1 MPKES
6 ILYAIFRHF
15 FVFIEWRGNMKNS
28 ELAEII
34 LQKVG
39 GPNNIKSFTNCVT
52 RLRIILVDNDIVE
65 QESLN
70 KVDGVLGTQF
80 QSGQFQVILGGKVV
94 NVTEEFSRLLE
105 GKELSDNEEKN
116 TNVFSNIL
124 NTLSSILTPALPP
137 VIAGGLLKGFI
148 FLFQNLGWV
157 SDKSSTLIFFNGLAD
172 AVFYFFPFLLAVS
185 SAKKFKTN
193 EYMALTVAGVLM
205 YPFAFENV
213 SSIKLFNFLPVVL
226 VDYSSSV
233 LPIIFSVWL
242 LKYVKRFFDKKIP
255 EMVNMVFSPI
265 LTMLIVIPISM
276 SLLAPMGYY
285 IGEYIAQG
293 VKWLIDFS
301 PWLAGLVV
309 GATRPILVLGGMHH
323 AMNPIMQQEVSSFG
337 YSQMLAMVLMSTL
350 AQATAPLIVYFRES
364 DPKEKQIALSS
375 VIPGYIGITEPAIY
389 GVLVRYKGAMIAS
402 CVGGGIGAAICTMLG
417 GRSFGFVMPGILSL
431 PAFFGE
437 GFGGIVIGGI
447 VSVVITAILTLVL
460 MNRFNGEENTEIIQ
474 NVTESKLLDE
484 NTTSIYSPVVG
495 NIVSLNQIDDATF
508 SQEILGK
515 TIAISSKDGC
525 VYAPMNTKIKV
536 MFPTKHAIGLELE
549 NGVELLIH
557 IGIDTVSLDGLGF
570 NTDKKQGDWVQ
581 KGDVIMT
588 FSKDLIKEKGLDDS
602 VIVVVTN
609 SQNYSEVS
617 TSLDD
622 GELTDINT
630 VIFNLVK

>member
-6 ILYAIFRHF
+6 IFHAIFRHF
-15 FVFIEWRGNMKNS
+15 FVVLEWREDVKNS

-34 LQKVG
+34 LEKVG

-52 RLRIILVDNDIVE
+52 RLRIILADNDLVD

-70 KVDGVLGTQF
+70 KVEGVLGTQF

-94 NVTEEFSRLLE
+94 NVTEEFSSLLA
-105 GKELSDNEEKN
+105 GKELSNTEEN
-116 TNVFSNIL
+116 STNIFSNIL

-157 SDKSSTLIFFNGLAD
+157 SDKSNTLIFFNGLAD

-205 YPFAFENV
+205 YPFAFNNV
-213 SSIKLFNFLPVVL
+213 GNIKLFNFLPVVI

-255 EMVNMVFSPI
+255 EMVNMVFSPL

-276 SLLAPMGYY
+276 SILAPMGYY

-293 VKWLIDFS
+293 VKWLIEFS

-309 GATRPILVLGGMHH
+309 GTTRPILVLGGMHH

-337 YSQMLAMVLMSTL
+337 DSQMLAMVLMSTL
-350 AQATAPLIVYFRES
+350 AQATAPLIIYFRES
-364 DPKEKQIALSS
+364 DSKEKQIALSS
-375 VIPGYIGITEPAIY
+375 VIPGYMGITEPAIY

-402 CVGGGIGAAICTMLG
+402 CIGGGVGAAISTMLG

-437 GFGGIVIGGI
+437 GFGGIIIGGI
-447 VSVVITAILTLVL
+447 ASVSITAILTLVL
-460 MNRFNGEENTEIIQ
+460 MNKFQGEEPIET
-474 NVTESKLLDE
+474 TRSMTSFKSLDE
-484 NTTSIYSPVVG
+484 NGVIVHSPVIGSV
-495 NIVSLNQIDDATF
+495 VPLNQIEDATF
-508 SQEILGK
+508 SHEILGK
-515 TIAISSKDGC
+515 TIAISSNDGC
-525 VYAPMNTKIKV
+525 VYAPMDTKIKV

-549 NGVELLIH
+549 NGVELLVH

-570 NTDKKQGDWVQ
+570 NTDKKQDDWVK
-581 KGDVIMT
+581 KGEVIMT
-588 FSKDLIKEKGLDDS
+588 FSKDLIKDKGLDDS

-609 SQNYSEVS
+609 SQSFSEVS
-617 TSLDD
+617 KSIED
-622 GELTDINT
+622 GTFVDINT
-630 VIFNLVK
+630 EIFSLKK